1 MQNIYKIYAKNMQN
15 ICKKTCKKQQKAKK
29 TKNMKKTFTK
39 SK

>member
-1 MQNIYKIYAKNMQN
+1 MQKT
-15 ICKKTCKKQQKAKK
+15 CKKHAKHMQKACKKQQKAKK